1 MNISPRNGRWV
12 VTMSWPEASEAYE
25 GRSPVERAISA
36 VADRHDVAS
45 EQLRSS
51 VIRASEDGMT
61 VVVESDCGKS
71 EQISFPP

>member
-1 MNISPRNGRWV
+1 
-12 VTMSWPEASEAYE
+12 MSWSEAHEAYE
-25 GRSPVERAISA
+25 DGSPVERAISA

-61 VVVESDCGKS
+61 VVVESDG
-71 EQISFPP
+71 